1 MKRDI
6 RRISPYISIMKPNI
20 SIPLGSI
27 VMLKKVE
34 KHYGIFNN
42 LFDGIKGKATS
53 FVPLTK
59 VLTCNKLTHS
69 VSVHQIN
76 NTYPLEFMQQLGLKD
91 KTAERSTYR
100 SLERIGEFFPIVMSQ
115 YQQFIK
121 NHDLIDEKQI
131 IDFSSSYFEGKQAK
145 MGKKGYSRDKKP
157 GKLQVTFGIS
167 TGISGVPTALT
178 IQKGNVQDKTH
189 MKSMITLVS
198 KVLPKGS
205 LLIFDAGANT
215 LKNKK
220 KIRKKNFHYLTLR
233 PKKVG
238 PYKKY
243 IDFFNSKLTKGNV
256 TSKVVNDRHYTCVK
270 KQDKE
275 YVSYIYFCPELYHD
289 QISAKKRKFE
299 RQKKKGNK
307 ILKKRKHP
315 VFPSEEGWVTLLPSI
330 QKTLTEIENPYITG
344 VEGFFI
350 LESSIEDH
358 PWEILDLYKKRDKAE
373 KFFRAMKEGIE
384 LRPLRHWS
392 TNSIIGIFFIS
403 FLANLLV
410 ILTHHMNK
418 ITPVKNVKLLKKQL
432 INLTLTIVYPKNRF
446 RFTVLSNVSPEIKD
460 LFGDFVYKWR
470 DKTLKTRW

>member
-1 MKRDI
+1 MTNNK
-6 RRISPYISIMKPNI
+6 

-34 KHYGIFNN
+34 KHYG
-42 LFDGIKGKATS
+42 LFTHLFEGIKGKATS

-69 VSVHQIN
+69 VSVNQID
-76 NTYPLEFMQQLGLKD
+76 NTYPLEFMQQLGLKEKKGD
-91 KTAERSTYR
+91 RTIYR
-100 SLERIGEFFPIVMSQ
+100 SLERVGKYFPIVMDQ
-115 YQQFIK
+115 YQRFIK
-121 NHDLIDEKQI
+121 DHDLIEDEQI
-131 IDFSSSYFEGKQAK
+131 IDFSSSYFEGKQAE

-189 MKSMITLVS
+189 MNSMIDLVS
-198 KVLPKGS
+198 KVIPKGA

-220 KIRKKNFHYLTLR
+220 KIRSKQYHYLTLR
-233 PKKVG
+233 PKKIG

-243 IDFFNSKLTKGNV
+243 IDFFNVQLQKGKV
-256 TSKVVNDRHYTCVK
+256 TSKRVNDRRYTCVK
-270 KQDKE
+270 KQEKNQ
-275 YVSYIYFCPELYHD
+275 VSYIFFCPELYGD
-289 QISAKKRKFE
+289 QIKAKERKFIL
-299 RQKKKGNK
+299 QKKKGNK
-307 ILKKRKHP
+307 ILRKRKHP
-315 VFPSEEGWVTLLPSI
+315 VFPSENGWVTLLPSV

-350 LESSIEDH
+350 LESSIDDD
-358 PWEILDLYKKRDKAE
+358 PWKILDLYKKRDKAE

-384 LRPLRHWS
+384 LRPIRHWS
-392 TNSIIGIFFIS
+392 TESVIGIFFIS

-410 ILTHHMNK
+410 ILSHRLTK
-418 ITPVKNVKLLKKQL
+418 CSPVKNVKILKKQL
-432 INLTLTIVYPKNRF
+432 INLTLTFVYPENRF
-446 RFTVLSNVSPEIKD
+446 RFTVLSNVSPEIRG
-460 LFGDFVYKWR
+460 LFGDFVDKWG
-470 DKTLKTRW
+470 DKSLKMRW

>member
-1 MKRDI
+1 MTR
-6 RRISPYISIMKPNI
+6 NI

-27 VMLKKVE
+27 VMQKKVE
-34 KHYGIFNN
+34 KHYGIFNS
-42 LFDGIKGKATS
+42 LFEGIKGKSTS
-53 FVPLTK
+53 FVPLIK

-76 NTYPLEFMQQLGLKD
+76 NTYPLEFMQQLDLKD
-91 KTAERSTYR
+91 KTAERTMYR
-100 SLERIGEFFPIVMSQ
+100 SLERIGKYFPVVMNQ

-121 NHDLIDEKQI
+121 DHDLIDEKQI

-189 MKSMITLVS
+189 MDSMIDLVS
-198 KVLPKGS
+198 KILPEGS

-220 KIRKKNFHYLTLR
+220 KIRKKHFHYLTLR

-243 IDFFNSKLTKGNV
+243 IDFFNLKLKEGDV
-256 TSKVVNDRHYTCVK
+256 TSKVVNGRHYTCVK
-270 KQDKE
+270 KKE
-275 YVSYIYFCPELYHD
+275 KNWVSYIYFSPELYQD

-307 ILKKRKHP
+307 ILRKRKHP

-330 QKTLTEIENPYITG
+330 QKTLIEIENPYITG

-350 LESSIEDH
+350 LESSVDDD
-358 PWEILDLYKKRDKAE
+358 PWKILDLYKKRDKAE

-384 LRPLRHWS
+384 LRPLRHWN
-392 TNSIIGIFFIS
+392 TNCIIGIFFIS

-410 ILTHHMNK
+410 ILTHLLSKNTS
-418 ITPVKNVKLLKKQL
+418 IKNVKLLKKQL
-432 INLTLTIVYPKNRF
+432 INLTLTIVYPENRF
-446 RFTVLSNVSPEIKD
+446 RFTVLSNVSPEIKA

-470 DKTLKTRW
+470 DKSLKMRW